1 MKPHDNSEDSEME
14 KVIIVRYAEIHLK
27 GKNRGYFE
35 RVFCVNLEKA
45 LKGIRHEL
53 RRTSGRYLIAAFDD
67 LDAEEILSRISRV
80 FGVHSYS
87 IGYRVPSDLDSV
99 FAAARIVCPQTGTFK
114 VETHRADKRYPMTSI
129 EISAAIGG
137 KLLDANPA
145 LKVDVHAPQHTV
157 YLDIREEGTALVF
170 GAFEEG
176 AGGMPVGTSSKGL
189 LLISGGIDSPVAGY
203 MMAKRGMDVEY
214 LHFHSYPYTN
224 EQAKDKVVEL
234 ARILSRYAGG
244 ESLATVKVTHIQE
257 EIHKKCAPEL
267 NVTLLRRF
275 MFRIAER
282 VAKRKGAKCLITGES
297 LGQVA
302 SQTMEGIASSNAV
315 VTLPVF
321 RPLIGFDKEEI
332 IVRAKKIGT
341 FDTSV
346 LPYEDCCTVFLP
358 EFPAI
363 KPKLS
368 FIEEEEKKLD
378 VEALVEEALTT
389 LERISIH

>member
-1 MKPHDNSEDSEME
+1 ME
-14 KVIIVRYAEIHLK
+14 KVVIVRYAEIHLK

-45 LKGIRHEL
+45 LKGMKHEL
-53 RRTSGRYLIAAFDD
+53 RRTSGRYLIAAFEES
-67 LDAEEILSRISRV
+67 DAEEILSRVSRV

-87 IGYRVPSDLDSV
+87 LGYRVPNDLDHI
-99 FAAARIVCPQTGTFK
+99 FEAARTVCPTDGTFK
-114 VETHRADKRYPMTSI
+114 VETHRADKRYPMTSL
-129 EISAAIGG
+129 ELSAAIGAR
-137 KLLDANPA
+137 LLEGCPA
-145 LKVDVHAPQHTV
+145 LRVDVHAPQHTV

-170 GAFEEG
+170 GSFEEG

-203 MMAKRGMDVEY
+203 MMAKRGMEVEY

-244 ESLATVKVTHIQE
+244 EWLSTVKVTHIQE

-282 VAKRKGAKCLITGES
+282 VAKKKGAKCLITGES

-302 SQTMEGIASSNAV
+302 SQTMEGITSSNAV
-315 VTLPVF
+315 VTLPVL

-368 FIEEEEKKLD
+368 FVEEEENKLD
-378 VEALVEEALTT
+378 VARLMDEAMASKEVFDLT
-389 LERISIH
+389 E

>member
-1 MKPHDNSEDSEME
+1 ME

-45 LKGIRHEL
+45 LKGLRHEL
-53 RRTSGRYLIAAFDD
+53 RRTSGRYLVAGFQDRG
-67 LDAEEILSRISRV
+67 AEEICERIARV

-87 IGYRVPSDLDSV
+87 LGYRVANDLDSI
-99 FAAARIVCPQTGTFK
+99 FEAAKIVSPREGTFK
-114 VETHRADKRYPMTSI
+114 VDTHRADKKYPMTSPELNA
-129 EISAAIGG
+129 EIGA
-137 KLLDANPA
+137 KLLEEFPA
-145 LKVDVHAPQHTV
+145 LKVDVREPQHVV
-157 YLDIREEGTALVF
+157 YLDIREDGSALVF
-170 GAFEEG
+170 GKFEEG
-176 AGGMPVGTSSKGL
+176 AGGMPVGTSSKGV

-203 MMAKRGMDVEY
+203 MMAKRGMEVEY

-234 ARILSRYAGG
+234 ARILSRYTGG
-244 ESLATVKVTHIQE
+244 TSISTVKVTHIQE
-257 EIHKKCAPEL
+257 EIHKKCAAEL

-302 SQTMEGIASSNAV
+302 SQTIEGITSSNAV
-315 VTLPVF
+315 VTLPVL

-332 IVRAKKIGT
+332 IIRAKKIGT
-341 FDTSV
+341 FETSV

-368 FIEEEEKKLD
+368 FIEEEEAKLD
-378 VEALVEEALTT
+378 IEALVNEALDS
-389 LERISIH
+389 LERISL

>member
-1 MKPHDNSEDSEME
+1 ME

-53 RRTSGRYLIAAFDD
+53 RRTSGRYLVAGFQDR
-67 LDAEEILSRISRV
+67 DAEEICERIARV

-87 IGYRVPSDLDSV
+87 LGYRVPNDLDSI
-99 FAAARIVCPQTGTFK
+99 FEAAKIVSPREGTFK
-114 VETHRADKRYPMTSI
+114 VDTHRADKKYPMTSPELNA
-129 EISAAIGG
+129 EIGA
-137 KLLDANPA
+137 KLLEKFPA
-145 LKVDVHAPQHTV
+145 LKVDVHEPRHVV
-157 YLDIREEGTALVF
+157 YLDIREDGSALVF
-170 GAFEEG
+170 GKFEEG
-176 AGGMPVGTSSKGL
+176 AGGMPVGTSSKGV

-203 MMAKRGMDVEY
+203 MMAKRGMEVEY

-234 ARILSRYAGG
+234 ARILSRYTGG
-244 ESLATVKVTHIQE
+244 TSISTVKVTHIQE
-257 EIHKKCAPEL
+257 EIHKKCAAEL

-302 SQTMEGIASSNAV
+302 SQTIEGITSSNAV
-315 VTLPVF
+315 VTLPLL

-332 IVRAKKIGT
+332 IIRAKKIGT
-341 FDTSV
+341 FETSV

-368 FIEEEEKKLD
+368 FIEEEETKLD
-378 VEALVEEALTT
+378 IEALVNEALDS
-389 LERISIH
+389 LERISL

>member
-1 MKPHDNSEDSEME
+1 ME

-45 LKGIRHEL
+45 LKGLRHEL
-53 RRTSGRYLIAAFDD
+53 RRTSGRYLVAGFQDR
-67 LDAEEILSRISRV
+67 DAEEICERIARV

-87 IGYRVPSDLDSV
+87 LGYRVPNDLDSI
-99 FAAARIVCPQTGTFK
+99 FEAAKIVSPRGGTFK
-114 VETHRADKRYPMTSI
+114 VDTHRADKKYPMTSPELNA
-129 EISAAIGG
+129 EIGA
-137 KLLDANPA
+137 KLLEEFPA
-145 LKVDVHAPQHTV
+145 LKVDVREPQHVV
-157 YLDIREEGTALVF
+157 YLDIREDGSALVF
-170 GAFEEG
+170 GKFEEG
-176 AGGMPVGTSSKGL
+176 AGGMPVGTSSKGV

-203 MMAKRGMDVEY
+203 MMAKRGMEVEY

-234 ARILSRYAGG
+234 ARILSRYTGG
-244 ESLATVKVTHIQE
+244 TSISTVKVTHIQE
-257 EIHKKCAPEL
+257 EIHKKCAAEL

-302 SQTMEGIASSNAV
+302 SQTIEGITSSNAV
-315 VTLPVF
+315 VTLPVL

-332 IVRAKKIGT
+332 IIRAKKIGT
-341 FDTSV
+341 FETSV

-368 FIEEEEKKLD
+368 FIEEEETKLD
-378 VEALVEEALTT
+378 IEALVNEALDS
-389 LERISIH
+389 LERISL

>member
-1 MKPHDNSEDSEME
+1 ME

-45 LKGIRHEL
+45 LKGLRHEL
-53 RRTSGRYLIAAFDD
+53 RRTSGRYLVAGFQDR
-67 LDAEEILSRISRV
+67 DAEEICERIARV

-87 IGYRVPSDLDSV
+87 LGYRVSNDFDSI
-99 FAAARIVCPQTGTFK
+99 FEAAKIVSPREGTFK
-114 VETHRADKRYPMTSI
+114 VDTHRADKKYPMTSPELNA
-129 EISAAIGG
+129 EIGA
-137 KLLDANPA
+137 KLLGEFPA
-145 LKVDVHAPQHTV
+145 LKVDVREPQHVV
-157 YLDIREEGTALVF
+157 YLDIREDGAALVF
-170 GAFEEG
+170 GKFEEG
-176 AGGMPVGTSSKGL
+176 AGGMPVGTSSKGV

-203 MMAKRGMDVEY
+203 MMAKRGMEVEY

-234 ARILSRYAGG
+234 ARILSRYTGG
-244 ESLATVKVTHIQE
+244 TSISTVKVTHIQE
-257 EIHKKCAPEL
+257 EIHKKCAAEL

-302 SQTMEGIASSNAV
+302 SQTIEGITSSNAV
-315 VTLPVF
+315 VTLPVL

-332 IVRAKKIGT
+332 IIRAKRIGT
-341 FDTSV
+341 FETSV

-368 FIEEEEKKLD
+368 FIEEEETKLD
-378 VEALVEEALTT
+378 IEALVNEALDS
-389 LERISIH
+389 LERISL

>member
-1 MKPHDNSEDSEME
+1 MRPHDNSEDSEME

-67 LDAEEILSRISRV
+67 LEAEGILSRISRV

>member
-1 MKPHDNSEDSEME
+1 ME

-53 RRTSGRYLIAAFDD
+53 RRTSGRYLVAAFAES
-67 LDAEEILSRISRV
+67 DAEEICDRISRV

-87 IGYRVPSDLDSV
+87 MGLRVPNDLESI
-99 FAAARIVCPQTGTFK
+99 FEAAKRVSPQSGTFK
-114 VETHRADKRYPMTSI
+114 VDTHRADKKYPMTSPELNA
-129 EISAAIGG
+129 EIGAR
-137 KLLDANPA
+137 LLQTYPA
-145 LKVDVHAPQHTV
+145 LKVDVRTPAHSV
-157 YLDIREEGTALVF
+157 YLDIREDGTALVF

-176 AGGMPVGTSSKGL
+176 VGGMPVGTSSKGV

-203 MMAKRGMDVEY
+203 MMAKRGMEVEY

-224 EQAKDKVVEL
+224 EQARDKVVEL
-234 ARILSRYAGG
+234 ARILSRYTGG
-244 ESLATVKVTHIQE
+244 SAISTVKVTHIQE
-257 EIHKKCAPEL
+257 EIHKKCAAEL

-302 SQTMEGIASSNAV
+302 SQTIEGITSSNAV
-315 VTLPVF
+315 VTLPVL

-332 IVRAKKIGT
+332 ILRAKKIGT
-341 FDTSV
+341 FETSV

-368 FIEEEEKKLD
+368 FIEEEEQKLN
-378 VEALVEEALTT
+378 VEALIEEALESM
-389 LERISIH
+389 ERISL

>member
-1 MKPHDNSEDSEME
+1 MENME

-45 LKGIRHEL
+45 LKGLRHEL
-53 RRTSGRYLIAAFDD
+53 RRTSGRYLVAAFDER
-67 LDAEEILSRISRV
+67 DADEICARISRV
-80 FGVHSYS
+80 FGVYSYS
-87 IGYRVPSDLDSV
+87 VGYRVPNDLESILE
-99 FAAARIVCPQTGTFK
+99 AAKIVCPRSGTFK
-114 VETHRADKRYPMTSI
+114 VDTHRADKKYPMTSP
-129 EISAAIGG
+129 ELNAEVGARLLAAF
-137 KLLDANPA
+137 PS
-145 LKVDVHAPQHTV
+145 LKVNVHEPQGCV
-157 YLDIREEGTALVF
+157 YLDIREDGSALVF
-170 GAFEEG
+170 GTFEEG
-176 AGGMPVGTSSKGL
+176 VGGMPVGTSSKGL

-203 MMAKRGMDVEY
+203 MMAKRGMEVGY

-244 ESLATVKVTHIQE
+244 EELSTVKVTHIQE
-257 EIHKKCAPEL
+257 EIHKKCAAEL

-282 VAKRKGAKCLITGES
+282 VALARGAKCLITGES

-302 SQTMEGIASSNAV
+302 SQTMEGITSSNAV
-315 VTLPVF
+315 VTLPVL

-332 IVRAKKIGT
+332 IVRSKKIGT
-341 FDTSV
+341 FETSV

-358 EFPAI
+358 EYPAI

-368 FIEEEEKKLD
+368 YIEEEEKKLD
-378 VEALVEEALTT
+378 IEGLVAEALAT
-389 LERISIH
+389 LERIPLH

>member
-1 MKPHDNSEDSEME
+1 ME

-45 LKGIRHEL
+45 LKGLRHEL
-53 RRTSGRYLIAAFDD
+53 RRTSGRYLVAGFQDR
-67 LDAEEILSRISRV
+67 DAEEICERIARV

-87 IGYRVPSDLDSV
+87 LGYRVSNDLDSI
-99 FAAARIVCPQTGTFK
+99 FEAAKIVSPRLGTFK
-114 VETHRADKRYPMTSI
+114 VDTHRADKKYPMTSPELNA
-129 EISAAIGG
+129 EIGA
-137 KLLDANPA
+137 KLLEKFPA
-145 LKVDVHAPQHTV
+145 LKVDVREPQHVV
-157 YLDIREEGTALVF
+157 YLDIREDGSALVF
-170 GAFEEG
+170 GKFEEG
-176 AGGMPVGTSSKGL
+176 AGGMPVGTSSKGV

-203 MMAKRGMDVEY
+203 MMAKRGMEVEY

-234 ARILSRYAGG
+234 ARILSRYTGG
-244 ESLATVKVTHIQE
+244 TSISTVKVTHIQE
-257 EIHKKCAPEL
+257 EIHKKCAAEL

-302 SQTMEGIASSNAV
+302 SQTIEGITSSNAV
-315 VTLPVF
+315 VTLPVL

-332 IVRAKKIGT
+332 IIRAKKIGT
-341 FDTSV
+341 FETSV

-368 FIEEEEKKLD
+368 FIEEEETKLD
-378 VEALVEEALTT
+378 IEALVNEALDS
-389 LERISIH
+389 LERISL

>member
-1 MKPHDNSEDSEME
+1 ME

-45 LKGIRHEL
+45 LKGLRHEL
-53 RRTSGRYLIAAFDD
+53 RRTSGRYLVAGFQDR
-67 LDAEEILSRISRV
+67 DAEEICERIARV

-87 IGYRVPSDLDSV
+87 LGYRVSNDLDSI
-99 FAAARIVCPQTGTFK
+99 FEAAKIVSPRVGTFK
-114 VETHRADKRYPMTSI
+114 VDTHRADKKYPMTSPELNA
-129 EISAAIGG
+129 EIGA
-137 KLLDANPA
+137 KLLEKFPA
-145 LKVDVHAPQHTV
+145 LKVDVREPQHVV
-157 YLDIREEGTALVF
+157 YLDIREDGSALVF
-170 GAFEEG
+170 GKFEEG
-176 AGGMPVGTSSKGL
+176 AGGMPVGTSSKGV

-203 MMAKRGMDVEY
+203 MMAKRGMEVEY

-234 ARILSRYAGG
+234 ARILSRYTGG
-244 ESLATVKVTHIQE
+244 TSISTVKVTHIQE
-257 EIHKKCAPEL
+257 EIHKKCAAEL

-302 SQTMEGIASSNAV
+302 SQTIEGITSSNAV
-315 VTLPVF
+315 VTLPVL

-332 IVRAKKIGT
+332 IIRAKRIGT
-341 FDTSV
+341 FETSV

-368 FIEEEEKKLD
+368 FIEEEEAKLD
-378 VEALVEEALTT
+378 IEVLVNEALDS
-389 LERISIH
+389 LERISL